1 MERTIKKTSN
11 GLDKI
16 MLYAKPRMI
25 CVDENSIGLYRVK
38 KGSKISV
45 HEAVRATDKDG
56 VKGWVINMADRQRKF
71 YSDEE
76 VLVFPFTGSENEL
89 KDTRK
94 TKTPLY
100 PSKKV
105 TLDSAEI

>member
-1 MERTIKKTSN
+1 MKKTSN

-16 MLYAKPRMI
+16 MLYAKPRNI
-25 CVDENSIGLYRVK
+25 YVETSSIGLYRVK

-56 VKGWVINMADRQRKF
+56 IRGWIINMANRQRKF

-76 VLVFPFTGSENEL
+76 VQVFPFTGSENEL
-89 KDTRK
+89 KDSRAPK
-94 TKTPLY
+94 APLY
-100 PSKKV
+100 PSKRV
-105 TLDSAEI
+105 ALDSAEI

>member
-1 MERTIKKTSN
+1 MERKLKKTSN

-25 CVDENSIGLYRVK
+25 CVDMDSIGLYRVK

-56 VKGWVINMADRQRKF
+56 VKGWIINMANRQRKF

-76 VLVFPFTGSENEL
+76 VQVFPFTGSEKEV
-89 KDTRK
+89 KRAPK
-94 TKTPLY
+94 APLY

-105 TLDSAEI
+105 TLDSAEV

>member
-1 MERTIKKTSN
+1 MEKKIKKTSN

-25 CVDENSIGLYRVK
+25 CVDMDSIGLYRVK

-45 HEAVRATDKDG
+45 HEAVRAIDKDG
-56 VKGWVINMADRQRKF
+56 VRGWIINMANRQRKF

-76 VLVFPFTGSENEL
+76 VLVLPFTGSEKEV
-89 KDTRK
+89 KRAPK
-94 TKTPLY
+94 APLY

>member
-1 MERTIKKTSN
+1 MKKTSN
-11 GLDKI
+11 GIEKI

-25 CVDENSIGLYRVK
+25 CVDMNTVGLYK
-38 KGSKISV
+38 IIKGNKTSV

-56 VKGWVINMADRQRKF
+56 IRGWIINMANRQRKF

-76 VLVFPFTGSENEL
+76 VQVFPFTGSENEV
-89 KDTRK
+89 KRAPK
-94 TKTPLY
+94 APLY

>member
-1 MERTIKKTSN
+1 MEKKLKKTSN

-25 CVDENSIGLYRVK
+25 CVDMNTVGLYK
-38 KGSKISV
+38 IIKGNKTSV

-56 VKGWVINMADRQRKF
+56 VEGWIINMANRQRKF

-76 VLVFPFTGSENEL
+76 VRVFPFSGSENEL
-89 KDTRK
+89 KDSRAPK
-94 TKTPLY
+94 TSLY
-100 PSKKV
+100 PSKRV
-105 TLDSAEI
+105 ALDSAEA